1 MELMIKNL
9 HKQFGN
15 KVILNQIN
23 LTVKSGEV
31 VGLIGPNGAGKT
43 TFLKIL
49 ANVITDYQGKVYF
62 DNQSNKEVAVFQKVS
77 LMQDAAIL
85 YPHLSGYDYL
95 IYLRAIYQLDKKQV
109 EETIGLLKLEA
120 FIHQK
125 IATYSLGMKQQLL
138 MAMAIINRP
147 SFLILDEPFNGLD
160 PSRAIGIKQV
170 LKQLNETGMTILL
183 SSHQLSFIEEVTDK
197 VYFLK
202 AGELIPFELQVDSGD
217 KLLITTSQNQALIEV
232 LHSEGVAYQVRE
244 NEIIIQPSDIHY
256 VLDIINRLRLKIED
270 LRFERQNLEAIY
282 QEMYELI

>member
-9 HKQFGN
+9 HKQFGI

-62 DNQSNKEVAVFQKVS
+62 DNQSNKEVAVFEKVS

-160 PSRAIGIKQV
+160 PSRAIVIKQV

-202 AGELIPFELQVDSGD
+202 AGKLIPFELQVDSGD
-217 KLLITTSQNQALIEV
+217 KLLITTSQNQPLIEV